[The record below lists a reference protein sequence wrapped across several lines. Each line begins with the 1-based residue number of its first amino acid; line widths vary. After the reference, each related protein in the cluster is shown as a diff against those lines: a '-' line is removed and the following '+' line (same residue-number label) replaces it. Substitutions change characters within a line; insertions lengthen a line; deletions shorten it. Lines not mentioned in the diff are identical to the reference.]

1 MLAGQTPLSFKRAVF
16 VTENAYLENRVDYY
30 AFNARLASI
39 TKVCRQMVEAVG
51 QDYEKNKLARNW
63 AIFHFM
69 ADTVEKAHGQEVSLH
84 LPYRYDFND
93 FTGEADWRKM
103 FVVKLLEQKTGN
115 CHSLPYL
122 YKILADEMET
132 EAYLSLAPNQLYI
145 KHRNDARERDWFNV
159 ELTSGSFP
167 LDAWLMASGY
177 ITKQSVVNGLY
188 MDTLSTRQSV
198 TLCLVDLAKGYER
211 KYGKGDDFVVACAQ
225 LALAR
230 YPNNINAKL
239 LWAEA
244 LNKRLSAL
252 RKQYDGGRLQTE
264 ALSQVMEHP
273 QAKTYWVQME
283 RLYGEIVPAGYREMP
298 KAMYLQWL
306 ASARNQGKDF
316 ENKPASRQFDVQ
328 QGNPF
333 QGMGVNIEVLTL
345 SKGRYQEFH
354 PNDSLV
360 RVGSV
365 MFNQHRQRIAYL
377 IDKEVR
383 ISEASF
389 EPEVASRW
397 LSVDPLTENDYS
409 ISPYTYTFNNP
420 VRFND
425 PDGRW
430 PDDPIGG
437 IGDFLNGVANAV
449 ASNATTF
456 ESPIGQVSAID
467 RESGGRAFS
476 VGQAVGDAF
485 SAVEGV
491 AQAVLGAAISAGG
504 TAGSIPFLRLPR

>member
-16 VTENAYLENRVDYY
+16 VTENAYLENRLDYH
-30 AFNARLASI
+30 AFNARLTSI
-39 TKVCRQMVEAVG
+39 TKVCRQIVKAAG

-63 AIFHFM
+63 AIFHWM
-69 ADTVEKAHGQEVSLH
+69 ADTVEKAHGQELRVH

-122 YKILADEMET
+122 YKILADEMYT

-159 ELTSGSFP
+159 ELTSSTFP

-211 KYGKGDDFVVACAQ
+211 KYGKGDDFVVTCAQ
-225 LALAR
+225 LALAH

-244 LNKRLSAL
+244 LNKRLLAL
-252 RKQYDGGRLQTE
+252 TKQYQASSPSEVREL
-264 ALSQVMEHP
+264 P

-283 RLYGEIVPAGYREMP
+283 RLYNEIVQAGYREMP
-298 KAMYLQWL
+298 KEMYLQWL
-306 ASARNQGKDF
+306 TSVRNNGKDF
-316 ENKPASRQFDVQ
+316 ENKQAVKQFDVQ

-333 QGMGVNIEVLTL
+333 QEMGVNIEVLTL
-345 SKGRYQEFH
+345 TKGRYQEFH

-360 RVGSV
+360 WVGSV
-365 MFNQHRQRIAYL
+365 MFNQHTPNALLPSLKRKYGYRMPRL
-377 IDKEVR
+377 NRK
-383 ISEASF
+383 
-389 EPEVASRW
+389 W
-397 LSVDPLTENDYS
+397 L
-409 ISPYTYTFNNP
+409 
-420 VRFND
+420 
-425 PDGRW
+425 
-430 PDDPIGG
+430 
-437 IGDFLNGVANAV
+437 
-449 ASNATTF
+449 
-456 ESPIGQVSAID
+456 
-467 RESGGRAFS
+467 
-476 VGQAVGDAF
+476 
-485 SAVEGV
+485 
-491 AQAVLGAAISAGG
+491 AGG
-504 TAGSIPFLRLPR
+504 LG